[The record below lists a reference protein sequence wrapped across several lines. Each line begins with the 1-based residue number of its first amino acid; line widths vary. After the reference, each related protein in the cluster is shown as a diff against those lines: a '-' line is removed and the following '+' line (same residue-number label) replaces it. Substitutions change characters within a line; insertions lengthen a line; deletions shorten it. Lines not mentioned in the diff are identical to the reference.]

1 MKTVNIELNSFEN
14 DIADFNVGFN
24 GEVFT
29 AWASIGFN
37 DLFEF
42 MEGCFIIEPYAW
54 FDMNEDQIDKPEWFK
69 RNELFKLNQVFEDN
83 FKKFM

>member
-1 MKTVNIELNSFEN
+1 MQTVTIELERFEN
-14 DIADFNVGFN
+14 DLADFNVSFN
-24 GEVFT
+24 GDVFT
-29 AWASIGFN
+29 ARASVSYN
-37 DLFEF
+37 DLCEF